1 MISSNLDK
9 VAENIQS
16 KSLDGDVATNESELK
31 KQRNEEK
38 RKRKEE
44 KKEGPKD
51 ESQENIL
58 IKEEQAPSETDL
70 VSKEDSKKRKKEMK
84 LMKKAEMKKA
94 KLNEEQLKEKEENAE
109 NVEMEV
115 DDKSMEVIDEPS
127 SSSKK
132 PDKNNTPDQE
142 VEHGE
147 EQNNQE
153 IGDSIEMTKEAS
165 IDDNDE
171 NLSGCES
178 DASRTTTVDGYNFVE
193 SRTSSRI
200 GSRSPSSSSSS
211 EEEEETEL
219 NTQKSKNPK
228 SPEEISKKLE
238 MPSSSKEEEEEN
250 GSSEEEEEKES
261 QSLLEPND
269 LNVNCAKEL
278 KNKRSEELYNTI
290 QLYNTIL
297 TSPDHSPSLNI
308 DKKEKASPEDEKEK
322 VASSS
327 TLKDDEKEKV
337 AISSPLK
344 QIMLKQDKKG
354 NVTSAS
360 SVESSKTDIKKERPS
375 LSNNFLLPKSWSVS
389 TNGKTGKNLKYKY
402 IAPDGVV
409 FTSFK
414 KAQEHEVT
422 LKSTQGEDSSLD
434 ATVLENQAKVS
445 KLVESA
451 NSEDD
456 SSGKMKTSK
465 PKESPNKKSSP
476 KSPEK
481 SIKSTSQEHET
492 EVIKENNANSSNKI
506 VANSNNKKS
515 PAQSPKSPEKSI
527 KSPSQDHETEEKKK
541 YEEKKKE
548 KLRLKEAEKNREING
563 KPTYQDHET
572 EVISPRKEN
581 KSPQFS
587 STVLPTPKETK
598 SAKTNFEKQLFG
610 YDKSELKGA
619 PLDGISPI
627 LKPGSKTFEKGS
639 KLDPPN
645 FDGSVLNSLAKPKSK
660 KHKRNKSEPGFQ

>member
-178 DASRTTTVDGYNFVE
+178 DASRTTTIDGYNFVE

-219 NTQKSKNPK
+219 STQKSKNPK
-228 SPEEISKKLE
+228 SPEEISKKLQ

-250 GSSEEEEEKES
+250 GSSEEEEKES
-261 QSLLEPND
+261 QSLLEPKD

-290 QLYNTIL
+290 QLYNTIP

-344 QIMLKQDKKG
+344 QLTLKQDKKG

-402 IAPDGVV
+402 VAPDGAG

-414 KAQEHEVT
+414 KAHEHEVT

-434 ATVLENQAKVS
+434 ATVLENQAS

-451 NSEDD
+451 
-456 SSGKMKTSK
+456 
-465 PKESPNKKSSP
+465 
-476 KSPEK
+476 
-481 SIKSTSQEHET
+481 
-492 EVIKENNANSSNKI
+492 
-506 VANSNNKKS
+506 
-515 PAQSPKSPEKSI
+515 
-527 KSPSQDHETEEKKK
+527 
-541 YEEKKKE
+541 
-548 KLRLKEAEKNREING
+548 
-563 KPTYQDHET
+563 
-572 EVISPRKEN
+572 
-581 KSPQFS
+581 
-587 STVLPTPKETK
+587 
-598 SAKTNFEKQLFG
+598 
-610 YDKSELKGA
+610 
-619 PLDGISPI
+619 
-627 LKPGSKTFEKGS
+627 
-639 KLDPPN
+639 
-645 FDGSVLNSLAKPKSK
+645 
-660 KHKRNKSEPGFQ
+660 